1 MPESQLNNSES
12 LKDDGDRPWIQS
24 IHVNKIRHLENID
37 ICISD
42 DAAPRHL
49 MVTGPNGSGKTS
61 LMLAMKK
68 LLEKMSNDKDFI
80 GVEQKKWREMYEN
93 NLAKAKA
100 GGDSIEIAKAE
111 AGLDEQIKR
120 IQEWFGELE
129 LTLHDVAAFA
139 RHINERKFII
149 AYYSDFREAKFKEV
163 NTPDKPTFTYGISQ
177 NNGEQFVKFL
187 VNLKIQ
193 QALAKNEGK
202 ISDAEEI
209 EKWFVAFTGIL
220 RRIFSDDSLNLD
232 FNYRDYSFEIVT
244 NGTHFPFTGL
254 SAGYA
259 AVLDIVA
266 DLILRMQSL
275 NRVTRVF
282 DMPGIALID
291 EVETHLHLSL
301 QQDIMPILTT
311 VFPKVQFIV
320 STHSPFVLNSI
331 SNATIY
337 DLKNRKCVQ
346 DLTEY
351 SYEAL
356 AEGYFGVE
364 TDSGELKI

>member
-1 MPESQLNNSES
+1 M
-12 LKDDGDRPWIQS
+12 
-24 IHVNKIRHLENID
+24 
-37 ICISD
+37 
-42 DAAPRHL
+42 
-49 MVTGPNGSGKTS
+49 
-61 LMLAMKK
+61 
-68 LLEKMSNDKDFI
+68 
-80 GVEQKKWREMYEN
+80 
-93 NLAKAKA
+93 
-100 GGDSIEIAKAE
+100 
-111 AGLDEQIKR
+111 
-120 IQEWFGELE
+120 IQEKK
-129 LTLHDVAAFA
+129 
-139 RHINERKFII
+139 III
-149 AYYSDFREAKFKEV
+149 AYYPDSRVSSFKPV
-163 NTPDKPTFTYGISQ
+163 QTPGKTQLKYKILE
-177 NNGEQFVKFL
+177 NNGDQFLQFL

-311 VFPKVQFIV
+311 VFPKVQFIA